1 MQIPLP
7 ADRISDKIC
16 ASPELLQAVRCFHTA
31 LSEVNMTNILIA
43 SAEEAAHR
51 VIVRTLGPNYDIVP
65 APSPEVCYSAVK
77 EKNFEII
84 FIDIRFL
91 LQQRSG
97 PVDLQASL
105 EALQNQNSEA
115 EIIVLVPSEEVEAGI
130 QAVSRGASRYLTY
143 PVHPQNLRYI
153 RESLKKSFRVKTE
166 LEFLRDRFWKIDS
179 LEMVH
184 TASPLMQ
191 EVFAKVRAVAPTRS
205 TVLLTGET
213 GTGKGVIARL
223 IHQHSNRSGGH
234 FLSVHCGA
242 IPENLLESEL
252 FGHEKGAFTG
262 ASRRKPG
269 KFELAAGGTLFL
281 DEIGTSP
288 LPTQVKLLHV
298 LQERKFHR
306 VGGEDEI
313 ETDVRIITAT
323 NEDLHQRCREGA
335 FRQDLFYRLNIFPI
349 EIPPLRARREDI
361 PILTTIFLKRLNRY
375 NAKNIQDV
383 HPLVMEAFQN
393 YPWPGNIRELEN
405 LVERAYILEKRRI
418 LSPESFPGELFGQP
432 SVPKPAVPDT
442 RCSLAEVRRKT
453 VEELEQQYL
462 LKLLE
467 EKSGH
472 LSLVAMAAGI
482 GVRQLHKL
490 MTRYNLHKED
500 FRRRRT

>member
-1 MQIPLP
+1 
-7 ADRISDKIC
+7 
-16 ASPELLQAVRCFHTA
+16 
-31 LSEVNMTNILIA
+31 MTNILIA

-91 LQQRSG
+91 LQQRSR

-288 LPTQVKLLHV
+288 LPTQVKLLH
-298 LQERKFHR
+298 
-306 VGGEDEI
+306 
-313 ETDVRIITAT
+313 
-323 NEDLHQRCREGA
+323 
-335 FRQDLFYRLNIFPI
+335 
-349 EIPPLRARREDI
+349 PPLRARREDI